1 MKIIVRLVI
10 IAMTLMALGVVVKA
24 QQPKKIFRIALLT
37 WAAAPPPSS
46 PSPFDQGLL
55 QLGYVEG
62 QNIAIERGMRMDR
75 WTAFP
80 NSRPNSRISL

>member
-1 MKIIVRLVI
+1 MKNIVRLIVI
-10 IAMTLMALGVVVKA
+10 AVTLMGLGVVVEA

-37 WAAAPPPSS
+37 GAAAPPPSS

-55 QLGYVEG
+55 NWATWKVKTSPLS
-62 QNIAIERGMRMDR
+62 AGMRMDR